1 MWMWYVTHRLGSVF
15 VLARRVALTRVSN
28 FIVVDIYLSSMV
40 VSEKQVI
47 YSLAAWLELSSVC
60 SS

>member
-47 YSLAAWLELSSVC
+47 YSLAAWLELSPVC